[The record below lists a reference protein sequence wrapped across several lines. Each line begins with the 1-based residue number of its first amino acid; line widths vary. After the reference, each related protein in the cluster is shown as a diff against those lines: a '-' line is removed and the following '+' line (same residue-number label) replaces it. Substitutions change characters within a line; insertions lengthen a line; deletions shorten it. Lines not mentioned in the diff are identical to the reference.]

1 MNSIFKI
8 KKIIYKYFPF
18 IVNVKNTIAN
28 RKRKASYGKENPDK
42 IFYVFGCKDDTG
54 GLWWHINKSLMHIA
68 YAVDNGYIAVIDMQ
82 NFHNQYTEDSKFG
95 KINVWEIFF
104 QQPMGYTLEDIAHSK
119 NIILSKKA
127 PYPNH
132 KYWMG
137 QSEFYD
143 NEDRIKYFH
152 NLFSKYIKFNN
163 KTKEYLQKQYE
174 NILSGKGRVV
184 GVLCR
189 GTDYVLYRPKGHPVQ
204 PEPQDVIKDVKNVMA
219 SYRCEYVFLS
229 TEDSDIFKLF
239 LEEFGNKLLYV
250 EQKRTSKSDLVG
262 GMYLAKKNIQ
272 DSINIDTFTRGIGY
286 LSSTYLLSQC
296 TCYLGGRTGGS
307 KGVLLMSNGFEY
319 RKIYNLGLYD

>member
-204 PEPQDVIKDVKNVMA
+204 PEPQDVIKDVKNFA
-219 SYRCEYVFLS
+219 DQA
-229 TEDSDIFKLF
+229 T
-239 LEEFGNKLLYV
+239 
-250 EQKRTSKSDLVG
+250 
-262 GMYLAKKNIQ
+262 MYLACVYDLAYTSSFVLMEKL
-272 DSINIDTFTRGIGY
+272 GILEG
-286 LSSTYLLSQC
+286 LLSAFDKYFTNDYANIC
-296 TCYLGGRTGGS
+296 KTELLAYVNGRLG
-307 KGVLLMSNGFEY
+307 K
-319 RKIYNLGLYD
+319 